1 MGDKRIEFSK
11 VRNDSGNDSS
21 FLGDLLCCYLVY
33 SQKKEESHS
42 RKAKKEDDM
51 CFDYCFCRIFYVKFS
66 QVYHIFCLSEKAVS
80 FYGNTKPQGQPLI
93 GTETALVPQ
102 LNDGLELSIYHKKQN
117 KWKLPCWLLN
127 EDSIHNDID
136 ENTNKYMVS
145 VIWEG
150 NTDGR
155 YIILWETRSQDCK
168 RRNVRDSENSRFTY
182 FSSKPVEGVVNKFY
196 YSYLKDTPSNYK
208 LYIDDYEIEVGWEK
222 LLKDNQ

>member
-1 MGDKRIEFSK
+1 MICVSIIVFAGYFMSNLVKCTI
-11 VRNDSGNDSS
+11 S
-21 FLGDLLCCYLVY
+21 FASL
-33 SQKKEESHS
+33 
-42 RKAKKEDDM
+42 
-51 CFDYCFCRIFYVKFS
+51 
-66 QVYHIFCLSEKAVS
+66 EKAVS

-117 KWKLPCWLLN
+117 KWKLPCWLFN